1 MYNWATYPW
10 PELVD
15 VVREGIG
22 QGVDEE
28 DEHQQVGPAVDIE
41 DRLQDM
47 APKCLS
53 ATDNFSPIPE
63 TSKKKLTEVAKKQLA
78 EASQK
83 KLNNLEKICNHFTGL
98 VRISPPIDEVQ
109 EERLVAA
116 AFMEIADIIEIES
129 TQQNYHDTTMWVLKK
144 LERNA
149 QDLALLACCRHIE
162 PETLQQKGTPKELLC
177 RLEAAFPMEYLVD
190 DTKWSKLG
198 NSRFQIVRRGRV
210 QGNS

>member
-1 MYNWATYPW
+1 MDQWATYPW

-28 DEHQQVGPAVDIE
+28 DEHQQDGPAVDIE
-41 DRLQDM
+41 DRLQDI
-47 APKCLS
+47 AHKCLS
-53 ATDNFSPIPE
+53 AIDNFSPIPE
-63 TSKKKLTEVAKKQLA
+63 TEKKMTEVAKKQLT
-78 EASQK
+78 EASRK
-83 KLNNLEKICNHFTGL
+83 KLNNLEKICKHFTGL

-116 AFMEIADIIEIES
+116 AFMEIADIIEVES

-144 LERNA
+144 LERDA

-162 PETLQQKGTPKELLC
+162 PETLQHKGIPKELLC
-177 RLEAAFPMEYLVD
+177 RLEAAFPKEYLR
-190 DTKWSKLG
+190 
-198 NSRFQIVRRGRV
+198 NSRRHVVSGCQA

>member
-1 MYNWATYPW
+1 M
-10 PELVD
+10 
-15 VVREGIG
+15 VREGIG

-28 DEHQQVGPAVDIE
+28 DEHQQDGPAVDIE

-47 APKCLS
+47 AHKCLS
-53 ATDNFSPIPE
+53 AIDNFSPIPE
-63 TSKKKLTEVAKKQLA
+63 TQKKKLTEVAKKQLT

-83 KLNNLEKICNHFTGL
+83 KLNNLEKICKHFTGL
-98 VRISPPIDEVQ
+98 VRISPPTDEVQ

-116 AFMEIADIIEIES
+116 AFMEIADIIEIENM
-129 TQQNYHDTTMWVLKK
+129 QQNYHDTTMWVLKK
-144 LERNA
+144 LERDA

-177 RLEAAFPMEYLVD
+177 RLEAAFPMEYLAD
-190 DTKWSKLG
+190 DTNWSKLG

>member
-15 VVREGIG
+15 AVREGIG

-28 DEHQQVGPAVDIE
+28 DEHQQDGPAVDIE

-47 APKCLS
+47 AHKCLS
-53 ATDNFSPIPE
+53 AIDNFSPIPE
-63 TSKKKLTEVAKKQLA
+63 TQKKKLTEVAKKQLT

-83 KLNNLEKICNHFTGL
+83 KLNNLENICKHFTGL
-98 VRISPPIDEVQ
+98 VRISPPTDEVQ

-116 AFMEIADIIEIES
+116 AFMEIADIIEVES

-144 LERNA
+144 LERDA

-162 PETLQQKGTPKELLC
+162 PETLQKKGMPEELLC
-177 RLEAAFPMEYLVD
+177 RLEAAFTMEYLAD
-190 DTKWSKLG
+190 DINWSKLG
-198 NSRFQIVRRGRV
+198 NSKFQVFRRGRV
-210 QGNS
+210 QANS